1 MAIQGSEAWE
11 ALILAFAALRLDA
24 SFPAGERRKARSGV
38 SGWIEGV
45 PVVVQV
51 RSVPTVGDVL
61 AFEQAEAD
69 DAYKVLVGRRL
80 SAPVRAALIERDMGY
95 FDGQGHLR
103 LWRRPLLIDTD
114 VDPVSSA
121 LGASRL
127 SQFDVPSLLDV
138 SLAVL
143 DGVARQGVRQA
154 AAALGRAPGTV
165 SKQLAALR
173 AAHLVDDRGEPAVP
187 DLFDAVAEVWRP
199 ARIPLARAPVPGDG
213 PVNDRLHLGLS
224 TPDGPGW
231 VLADAHAAAAWGAPV
246 VLGGD
251 APPDFYVQDAQVV
264 RLARTL
270 LGDAEYGRH
279 ACTVARAPAPF
290 VCRRRF
296 DRGQTSGGGFFAPSF
311 VVAALDLAADPGRGR
326 ETLELWSRNLPED
339 VRRVW

>member
-1 MAIQGSEAWE
+1 MVTQSSEVWE
-11 ALILAFAALRLDA
+11 ALISTFAALHLET
-24 SFPAGERRKARSGV
+24 SFPPDQRRNTTEVVGSIG
-38 SGWIEGV
+38 GL
-45 PVVVQV
+45 PVVVHV
-51 RSVPTVGDVL
+51 RSVPTIGDVL
-61 AFEQAEAD
+61 TFEQAETD
-69 DAYKVLVGRRL
+69 EAYKVLVGRRL
-80 SAPVRAALIERDMGY
+80 SAAVRAALIERDMGY

-103 LWRRPLLIDTD
+103 LWRRPLFIDTD
-114 VDPVSSA
+114 VEPVSPE
-121 LGASRL
+121 LGAGRL
-127 SQFDVPSLLDV
+127 LRFDVPSLLDV

-154 AAALGRAPGTV
+154 AGWLGRAPGTV
-165 SKQLAALR
+165 SKQLSALR

-187 DLFDAVAEVWRP
+187 DLFNAVAEVWRP
-199 ARIPLARAPVPGDG
+199 ARVPLARAPGPGDG
-213 PVNDRLHLGLS
+213 PVNDRLQLGLH

-251 APPDFYVQDAQVV
+251 APPDFYVPDAQII

-279 ACTVARAPAPF
+279 ACTVARAPSPF
-290 VCRRRF
+290 VCRRRY
-296 DRGQTSGGGFFAPSF
+296 DRGHTSGGTYFAPSF